1 MDIPQNR
8 WRISAV
14 LLLIV
19 LTTAVYW
26 PVRHYDFVNY
36 DDEMYVVNNR
46 HVRAGMTGEGLRW
59 AFTSRETGHWH
70 PLTWISHMADGQL
83 FSKNPAGHHWTNVLI
98 HLVNTLL
105 LLGLLRRMTGR
116 FWRSLLVTACFAL
129 HPLNVESVA
138 WISERKNVLST
149 TFWFLT
155 LWAYL
160 SYAAAPGI
168 RRYALL
174 FLAFLLGLLTKP
186 MLVTLPFVLLLLD
199 FWPLRRLRPFQM
211 NKEEKTDVGDRTPF
225 PGSPFSRL
233 VLEKIPLFLLA
244 ALSAALTLGAAGS
257 VDTIT
262 GIEEVSL
269 SQRLMNAV
277 VSYADYIGL
286 MICPHDLAVLY
297 PYPQGWSPL
306 RVGGALLLLIGV
318 SGIALLQARRRPYW
332 PVGWF
337 WYLGTLVPVIGLVQ
351 VGAQAIADRYAY
363 LPMIGLFILIVWAV
377 SDASRRWPQRR
388 ILLAA
393 LSALIVAGMSLST
406 VRQLSFW
413 QNSET
418 LFRRALS
425 VTENNHIAH
434 SNLGAAMMR
443 AGRSEEAM
451 AHYAAALRIRPLP
464 EYHNNLGKMLAEQ
477 GRTEEAMA
485 HYREALREKPAYAEA
500 LNNIGTVLGRQ
511 GKLEEA
517 LIHFNRA
524 VALKPDYADAHNNLG
539 FALALQGKH
548 GAAVP
553 HYETALRFNPDHPGI
568 YHNLGVSLMA
578 LGRREEASERFRE
591 ALRLRPGDAEI
602 LQRLREES
610 TGAQEGRRPPRTGN
624 R

>member
-1 MDIPQNR
+1 
-8 WRISAV
+8 
-14 LLLIV
+14 
-19 LTTAVYW
+19 
-26 PVRHYDFVNY
+26 
-36 DDEMYVVNNR
+36 
-46 HVRAGMTGEGLRW
+46 
-59 AFTSRETGHWH
+59 
-70 PLTWISHMADGQL
+70 
-83 FSKNPAGHHWTNVLI
+83 
-98 HLVNTLL
+98 
-105 LLGLLRRMTGR
+105 
-116 FWRSLLVTACFAL
+116 
-129 HPLNVESVA
+129 
-138 WISERKNVLST
+138 
-149 TFWFLT
+149 
-155 LWAYL
+155 
-160 SYAAAPGI
+160 
-168 RRYALL
+168 
-174 FLAFLLGLLTKP
+174 
-186 MLVTLPFVLLLLD
+186 
-199 FWPLRRLRPFQM
+199 
-211 NKEEKTDVGDRTPF
+211 
-225 PGSPFSRL
+225 
-233 VLEKIPLFLLA
+233 
-244 ALSAALTLGAAGS
+244 
-257 VDTIT
+257 
-262 GIEEVSL
+262 
-269 SQRLMNAV
+269 
-277 VSYADYIGL
+277 
-286 MICPHDLAVLY
+286 
-297 PYPQGWSPL
+297 
-306 RVGGALLLLIGV
+306 VGGSLLLLIGV

-377 SDASRRWPQRR
+377 SDTSRRWPQRR
-388 ILLAA
+388 ILLAV

-477 GRTEEAMA
+477 GRSEEAMA
-485 HYREALREKPAYAEA
+485 HYREALRENPAYAEA
-500 LNNIGTVLGRQ
+500 LNNIGTVLGGQ

-524 VALKPDYADAHNNLG
+524 AALKPDYADAHNNLG
-539 FALALQGKH
+539 FALALQGKY

-553 HYETALRFNPDHPGI
+553 HYETALRFNQDHPGI

-578 LGRREEASERFRE
+578 LGRREEAAERFRE

-602 LQRLREES
+602 LQRLREAS
-610 TGAQEGRRPPRTGN
+610 TWAQEGRRPPGTGN